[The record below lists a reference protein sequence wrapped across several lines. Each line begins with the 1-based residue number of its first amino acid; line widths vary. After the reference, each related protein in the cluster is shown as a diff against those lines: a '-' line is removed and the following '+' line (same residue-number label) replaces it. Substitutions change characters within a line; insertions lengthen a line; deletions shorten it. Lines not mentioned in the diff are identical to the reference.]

1 MCNEVKD
8 RVLNLQRSPEKYEFW
23 DSADPLTMGAGH
35 AASTIQTSAKP
46 TPRGLRQHRVTQ
58 QQVSNQ
64 ASDDQGLLG
73 NQPQWKYPSTS
84 PNVKRGSGMAA
95 SRVMGTG
102 VLQWPS
108 CEASNPR

>member
-1 MCNEVKD
+1 MKGVA
-8 RVLNLQRSPEKYEFW
+8 LNLQHSPENKEFR
-23 DSADPLTMGAGH
+23 DSADPLVLGAGH
-35 AASTIQTSAKP
+35 AASTLRTSAKP

-73 NQPQWKYPSTS
+73 NHPQWKYLSTVS
-84 PNVKRGSGMAA
+84 NVKRGFGMAA

-108 CEASNPR
+108 CEVSNPR

>member
-1 MCNEVKD
+1 MKD
-8 RVLNLQRSPEKYEFW
+8 VVLNLQRSPEKYEFW

-35 AASTIQTSAKP
+35 AASTLQTSAKP
-46 TPRGLRQHRVTQ
+46 TPRGLRQHRVTR

-73 NQPQWKYPSTS
+73 NQPQWKYPSTLS
-84 PNVKRGSGMAA
+84 NVKRGSGMAA

>member
-1 MCNEVKD
+1 VKG
-8 RVLNLQRSPEKYEFW
+8 VALNLQHSSENCEFW
-23 DSADPLTMGAGH
+23 DSADPIVLGAGH
-35 AASTIQTSAKP
+35 TVSTLQTSAKP

-58 QQVSNQ
+58 QQQVSNQ

-73 NQPQWKYPSTS
+73 NHPQWKYPSTS

-108 CEASNPR
+108 WEASNPR

>member
-1 MCNEVKD
+1 MKGGA
-8 RVLNLQRSPEKYEFW
+8 LNLEYSPEKCGFW
-23 DSADPLTMGAGH
+23 DSADPLWLGAGH
-35 AASTIQTSAKP
+35 AVSTVQTSSKL

-58 QQVSNQ
+58 RQVSNQ

-73 NQPQWKYPSTS
+73 NHPQWKYPSTLS
-84 PNVKRGSGMAA
+84 NVKRGFGMAA

>member
-1 MCNEVKD
+1 VKG
-8 RVLNLQRSPEKYEFW
+8 VALNLQHSPENKEFW
-23 DSADPLTMGAGH
+23 DSADPLVLGAGH
-35 AASTIQTSAKP
+35 AASTLETSAKP

-58 QQVSNQ
+58 QPVSNQ
-64 ASDDQGLLG
+64 ASDDQGPLG
-73 NQPQWKYPSTS
+73 NHPQWKYPSTL

-108 CEASNPR
+108 WDASNPR